1 VLTRGL
7 LLDPLLTRD
16 VLIAQFAG
24 LAAIILLDIATL
36 MLATALFLSPLE
48 KMVRMFEKLIL
59 PKLCIYA
66 HLATILHQC
75 VR

>member
-7 LLDPLLTRD
+7 LLDPSLTRD

-48 KMVRMFEKLIL
+48 KMVRMFEKKPIN
-59 PKLCIYA
+59 
-66 HLATILHQC
+66 TITSI
-75 VR
+75 RN

>member
-7 LLDPLLTRD
+7 LLDPSLTRD

-48 KMVRMFEKLIL
+48 KMVRMLEKEPIN
-59 PKLCIYA
+59 
-66 HLATILHQC
+66 TITSI
-75 VR
+75 RD